1 MFCCWYC
8 CCNDLKK
15 GCVVTLAK
23 KQTRPP
29 SYRNGAG
36 VTEFL
41 NDGSTTGDGLESK
54 EQQKGHHKTE

>member
-1 MFCCWYC
+1 MLCC
-8 CCNDLKK
+8 
-15 GCVVTLAK
+15 TLAK

-54 EQQKGHHKTE
+54 EQQKGHHKTEQTHSLRKGKSQNGV